1 MKQTYMRAAIT
12 ALLATGLVMSA
23 PADARKKRHHS
34 TQVSK
39 RDDHGNC
46 LRFNKTT
53 GAVAGAVGGG
63 VLGNVIV
70 GGTGGTLL
78 GAAAGGL
85 AGHELATNRRKR
97 C

>member
-1 MKQTYMRAAIT
+1 MKRTYAKSAIL
-12 ALLATGLVMSA
+12 ALAATGLVISV
-23 PADARKKRHHS
+23 PADARKRHR
-34 TQVSK
+34 TTYVSK
-39 RDDHGNC
+39 KNDHGNC

-63 VLGNVIV
+63 VLGSVLG

>member
-1 MKQTYMRAAIT
+1 MKPAFTRTAILTLAAMGMV
-12 ALLATGLVMSA
+12 ASV
-23 PADARKKRHHS
+23 PADARRKHH

-39 RDDHGNC
+39 KNDHGNC

-53 GAVAGAVGGG
+53 GTAAGAVAGGL
-63 VLGNVIV
+63 LGNVV
-70 GGTGGTLL
+70 LGGTGGTLA

-85 AGHELATNRRKR
+85 AGHELSTNRRKR